1 VHNSLSRR
9 ALVAL
14 TAACAAMALFA
25 VQVSANG
32 VISGKTK
39 LKPDP
44 DTFEALAD
52 MSIAV
57 ETTGKAEFKP
67 TGAKF
72 PVNGGD
78 IDPTAGYQGIVGHQ
92 GGLRLTRSDGAT
104 VKFNRL
110 FIEIEGRR
118 GGRSKLTAFVAG
130 EGLKLAALRDGQL
143 AGTDTSFV
151 LKNAEATLSKQGAEV
166 LTETFDFPFRKG
178 IRIGTTTTKATLT
191 EDQVE
196 E

>member
-1 VHNSLSRR
+1 MKTSSRGR
-9 ALVAL
+9 TLIAL
-14 TAACAAMALFA
+14 TAATVALAALA

-52 MSIAV
+52 MGIAV
-57 ETTGKAEFKP
+57 ETTGKAEFRP
-67 TGAKF
+67 TGMRF

-78 IDPTAGYQGIVGHQ
+78 VDPTRGFQGVVGHR
-92 GGLRLTRSDGAT
+92 GGLTLSRSDGAS
-104 VKFNRL
+104 VKFKQL
-110 FIEIEGRR
+110 VIEIEGRK
-118 GGRSKLTAFVAG
+118 GDRSKLFAFVG
-130 EGLKLAALRDGQL
+130 GTSMKLAALRDGQL

-151 LKNAEATLSKQGAEV
+151 LRNAEASLSKQAAEV
-166 LTETFDFPFRKG
+166 LTEAFDFPFRRG
-178 IRIGTTTTKATLT
+178 IPIGTTTTKATIT
-191 EDQVE
+191 EEQVE